1 FTDKEHYFASAS
13 ADISQDGG
21 AQDDRKSL
29 DFCLDTLAYLA
40 IGLRFDGCGDGNA
53 VGAPVR

>member
-1 FTDKEHYFASAS
+1 SQINNIISPQHRL
-13 ADISQDGG
+13 SQDGG